1 MTLNSAQLQAVNHV
15 DGPLLVLAGAG
26 SGKTRVITHKIAALV
41 DGRGVPANRVC
52 AVTFTNKAAREM
64 RERAAVLL
72 GEDRASGVRISTFH
86 RLGLDI
92 VRREYGHLGLKR
104 NFTLMDAADSRA
116 LVKEALH
123 QQSADAD
130 EAVDACR
137 SAISRWKNELIAPG
151 EAMRDAADDLEAQR
165 ARQYAAYEE
174 ALRSY
179 NALDFDDLLLLPV
192 RLFETSDSALAG
204 WRDRIAYLLVDEYQD
219 TNLAQYRM
227 VRQLIGDRGVLTV
240 VGDDD
245 QSIYAWRGARPE
257 NLRVLADDYPDLTVI
272 KLEQNYRSSRRILS
286 AANALIANNPH
297 VFEKRLWSDTGHGDP
312 LRVVPAGDGRDEADR
327 VAIDIQ
333 TLSIARR
340 VRWNEIAVL
349 YRSNHQ
355 ARPFEQAL
363 RARGIPCRVAG
374 GPSFFE
380 RPEIRDVMAYLRIIA
395 NPEDDAAFLR
405 VLNVPRREIGPVTV
419 GRLGDYAAS
428 RGQSLFEASL
438 EAGLHGVMGERAADR
453 VQRFARGVVGWQDA
467 AERGADPA
475 GMLRDLIQEIDYPEW
490 LRETCRSPQHEERCR
505 ENIDEFAEWIEKLGE
520 KDGQTGLT
528 GLLGR
533 LALMDMLDRQDGDT
547 AGDAVSLM
555 TLHAAKGLEFPHV
568 FLVGVEEELLPHR
581 ASLEADD
588 IEEER
593 RLAYVGITR
602 AMRGL
607 TITYA
612 RRRSRYGE
620 TVECAPS
627 RFLDELP
634 AELLQWE
641 GREAE
646 VSPEERKARG
656 RAAIADLR
664 SLLAES

>member
-1 MTLNSAQLQAVNHV
+1 
-15 DGPLLVLAGAG
+15 
-26 SGKTRVITHKIAALV
+26 
-41 DGRGVPANRVC
+41 
-52 AVTFTNKAAREM
+52 M
-64 RERAAVLL
+64 RQRAAGLL
-72 GEDRASGVRISTFH
+72 GDDAASEIRISTFH

-92 VRREYGHLGLKR
+92 LRREYGHVGLKR

-116 LVKEALH
+116 LVRETLH
-123 QQSADAD
+123 QRSADAD
-130 EAVDACR
+130 SIIDACR
-137 SAISRWKNELIAPG
+137 AAISRWKNELITPDSAI
-151 EAMRDAADDLEAQR
+151 RDAADDLEAQR

-179 NALDFDDLLLLPV
+179 NALDFDDLLLIPV
-192 RLFETSDSALAG
+192 TLFAG
-204 WRDRIAYLLVDEYQD
+204 SPEVLDRWRERIVYLLVDEYQD
-219 TNLAQYRM
+219 TNQAQYTM
-227 VRQLIGDRGVLTV
+227 VRELVGDRGALTV

-245 QSIYAWRGARPE
+245 QSIYSWRGARPE
-257 NLRVLADDYPDLTVI
+257 NLRALGEDFPDLTVI
-272 KLEQNYRSSRRILS
+272 KLEQNYRSSRNILS
-286 AANALIANNPH
+286 AANVLITNNPH
-297 VFEKRLWSDTGHGDP
+297 VFEKRLWSDLGNGDP
-312 LRVVPAGDGRDEADR
+312 LRVVPVRDGRDEADR
-327 VAIDIQ
+327 VAMEIQ

-340 VRWNEIAVL
+340 ANWRDIAVL

-363 RARGIPCRVAG
+363 RARGIPCKVAG

-380 RPEIRDVMAYLRIIA
+380 RPEIRDLMAYLRLIA
-395 NPEDDAAFLR
+395 NPDDDAAFLR
-405 VLNVPRREIGPVTV
+405 VVNLPRREIGPATV

-428 RGQSLFEASL
+428 RGQSLFDASL
-438 EAGLHGVMGERAADR
+438 EAGLYGVMGEAAATR
-453 VQRFARGVVGWQDA
+453 VQRFSRGIVAWQDA
-467 AERGADPA
+467 ADRGADPA
-475 GMLRDLIQEIDYPEW
+475 DLLSTLIEEIDYPDW
-490 LRETCRSPQHEERCR
+490 LRETCRSPGHEERCA
-505 ENIDEFAEWIEKLGE
+505 ENLTEFIEWIDRLRSRDEE
-520 KDGQTGLT
+520 AGLT
-528 GLLGR
+528 GLLAR
-533 LALMDMLDRQDGDT
+533 LALMDMLDRQEGDT

-612 RRRSRYGE
+612 KRRNRYGE
-620 TVECAPS
+620 TVECTPS

-641 GREAE
+641 GREADR
-646 VSPEERKARG
+646 SPEERQAKG

-664 SLLAES
+664 NLLSET